1 VVILFIIYIMEI
13 YMSRS
18 TTATATTATTTAAP
32 KMTQNTK
39 ILNFLRS
46 GASISAGQA
55 RGLFGVTSLGKR
67 VSELRSD
74 GYAIYTNVAK
84 NGATVYRLGTPSR
97 AMVAAAYQV
106 AGSSVF
112 E

>member
-1 VVILFIIYIMEI
+1 
-13 YMSRS
+13 MSRS
-18 TTATATTATTTAAP
+18 TTATTATTTAKTTATP
-32 KMTQNTK
+32 RVSQNTK
-39 ILNFLRS
+39 LLNFLRS

-67 VSELRSD
+67 ISELRSN
-74 GYAIYTNVAK
+74 GYPIYTNVAK

>member
-1 VVILFIIYIMEI
+1 
-13 YMSRS
+13 MSRS
-18 TTATATTATTTAAP
+18 TTATATTATTTATATP
-32 KMTQNTK
+32 KLTQNTK

-55 RGLFGVTSLGKR
+55 RGLFGVTSLGAR

-84 NGATVYRLGTPSR
+84 NGATIYRLGTPSR
-97 AMVAAAYQV
+97 AMVAVAYQV

>member
-1 VVILFIIYIMEI
+1 
-13 YMSRS
+13 MSRS
-18 TTATATTATTTAAP
+18 TTATATTATTTATATP
-32 KMTQNTK
+32 KLTQNTK

-84 NGATVYRLGTPSR
+84 NGATIYRLGTPSR

>member
-1 VVILFIIYIMEI
+1 
-13 YMSRS
+13 MSRS
-18 TTATATTATTTAAP
+18 TTATATTATTATTTTATP
-32 KMTQNTK
+32 KLTQNTK

-55 RGLFGVTSLGKR
+55 RGLFGVTSLGAR

-84 NGATVYRLGTPSR
+84 NGATIYRLGTPRR

>member
-1 VVILFIIYIMEI
+1 
-13 YMSRS
+13 MSRS
-18 TTATATTATTTAAP
+18 TTATATTATTATTTTATP
-32 KMTQNTK
+32 KLTQNTK
-39 ILNFLRS
+39 ILNFQRS

-55 RGLFGVTSLGKR
+55 RGLFGVTSLGAR

-84 NGATVYRLGTPSR
+84 NGATIYRLGTPSR